1 MTRNKHLA
9 KVFRQALRRSGGDA
23 STIAWRA
30 GVPRQTMAR
39 LLQGDEQVAFG
50 SVGDVAF
57 HLGLQVDLKAMPEAR
72 RQTGPIPTVVDLA
85 LRRVH
90 GS

>member
-1 MTRNKHLA
+1 MTRNNHLA
-9 KVFRQALRRSGGDA
+9 KVLRLALRRSGWDA
-23 STIAWRA
+23 ATIAWRA

-57 HLGLQVDLKAMPEAR
+57 HLGLQVELKAKPEQR
-72 RQTGPIPTVVDLA
+72 RQAGPIPTVVDLA
-85 LRRVH
+85 LRRVR